1 MELNITMTIDMNGN
15 VSLEGSDEK
24 LKNAN
29 DRQRTAFK
37 SILDMLGG
45 AAAGCQSMTDCK
57 ICNLCEKGKKVS
69 ESAYEIAMRDEE
81 ISEILLSMRLA
92 EKLRKTDNIADLRE
106 SCANDRVNGYGWA
119 DISGTAVVITDDD
132 NDKIAIEYNKEGKIT
147 KICLVDDY
155 DDDDYDDDDYDDEY
169 YDDDDEDYDDEYCD
183 DEDDTDEKDVTRERA
198 IKTLA
203 DFAELLKELLD

>member
-37 SILDMLGG
+37 SILDILGG

-69 ESAYEIAMRDEE
+69 VVDEKVRK
-81 ISEILLSMRLA
+81 ILSDMRLT
-92 EKLRKTDNIADLRE
+92 EKLDNVTNIEELRQL
-106 SCANDRVNGYGWA
+106 CANDRNNGYGWA
-119 DISGTAVVITDDD
+119 DTSDTVSAIFDMNGNKVYVAHNEDGDIIGITLT
-132 NDKIAIEYNKEGKIT
+132 NH
-147 KICLVDDY
+147 
-155 DDDDYDDDDYDDEY
+155 
-169 YDDDDEDYDDEYCD
+169 YDDDDEDYDDEDYDDEYYD
-183 DEDDTDEKDVTRERA
+183 DEDYDDDEDTDNMDVTRERA
-198 IKTLA
+198 IKALN
-203 DFAELLKELLD
+203 DFIELLQKM

>member
-81 ISEILLSMRLA
+81 ISEILFSMRLA
-92 EKLRKTDNIADLRE
+92 EKLRKANNIDELRE

-119 DISGTAVVITDDD
+119 DISDTACAIFDMDGNKVYITHND
-132 NDKIAIEYNKEGKIT
+132 NGDIT
-147 KICLVDDY
+147 GIDLNNNY
-155 DDDDYDDDDYDDEY
+155 
-169 YDDDDEDYDDEYCD
+169 DDDEDYDEYEDEDESDDEYEDDDEYD